1 MHIAFRVDA
10 SSQIGTGHLMR
21 CLALAAQL
29 SSKFSQ
35 IHFISLDL
43 PEGFRALIEAQG
55 YLSHALPLGCHDGAW
70 EDDAA
75 GTREILARQ
84 PGSIAW
90 LVVDHYRLDARW
102 EKSVS
107 SVVAQL
113 LVIDDLADRPHEC
126 DVLLD
131 QNFYHDMDERYK
143 GLVADSTRLFLGPRY
158 ALLRQDFANAG
169 RVDRAARSQE
179 PVQAMQVCFGGA
191 DPTRETLKV
200 LEALAPIMD
209 QGEIRIE
216 VVVGAACAH
225 LPEIKAATERHAC
238 VDLVVNAS
246 DLAER
251 MIKADLAI
259 GAAGSMSWERA
270 SVGLPSIAI
279 AIADNQR
286 LLGHH
291 AAQAGLHLFLGNH
304 QEVSVTNIRD
314 AVNVALSNADM
325 RYAFA
330 QRSQSIC
337 DGRGAARV
345 ARIMSL
351 PPINI
356 RPVTLADAR
365 DMYEWRNAAVNR
377 RYSHND
383 QEISWDTHIGW
394 LERSLRNP
402 DRALLIGQDS
412 QGPIGVLRY
421 DRLNGSWMTSV
432 YLVPQRH
439 GSGLGESLLR
449 EGLAWLKQRDSGV
462 HEVLAEIRPENH
474 ASRDVFL
481 RAGYKPAFMTY
492 VAELT

>member
-29 SSKFSQ
+29 SGKCSQ
-35 IHFISLDL
+35 IHFISQDL
-43 PEGFRALIEAQG
+43 PEGLRALIEAQG
-55 YLSHALPLGCHDGAW
+55 YLPHALPLECRDGAW
-70 EDDAA
+70 ESDAA

-84 PGSIAW
+84 QGSVAW

-102 EKSVS
+102 EKAVRSAVGR
-107 SVVAQL
+107 L
-113 LVIDDLADRPHEC
+113 LVIDDLADRPHDC

-131 QNFYHDMDERYK
+131 QNYYHEMDSRYK
-143 GLVADSTRLFLGPRY
+143 DLVPESARLFLGPRY
-158 ALLRQDFANAG
+158 ALLRQDFADAG
-169 RVDRAARSQE
+169 RAARASRALE
-179 PVQAMQVCFGGA
+179 PVRSIQVCFGGA
-191 DPTRETLKV
+191 DPTRETLKA
-200 LEALAPIMD
+200 LDALAPIME

-225 LPEIKAATERHAC
+225 LPEIKAATAPFAS
-238 VDLVVNAS
+238 VDLVVNAT
-246 DLAER
+246 DLAGR
-251 MIKADLAI
+251 MVRADLAI

-291 AAQAGLHLFLGNH
+291 AAQAGFHLFLGNH
-304 QEVSVTNIRD
+304 QAVSVSNIRD
-314 AVNVALSNADM
+314 AVNVALSNPDM

-330 QRSQSIC
+330 QRSQEIC

-345 ARIMSL
+345 ARAMSL
-351 PPINI
+351 QPIEI
-356 RPVTLADAR
+356 RPVSLADAR
-365 DMYEWRNAAVNR
+365 DLYEWRNAAVNR

-394 LERSLRNP
+394 LERSLQNP

-412 QGPIGVLRY
+412 QGAVGVLRY

-449 EGLAWLKQRDSGV
+449 EGLAWLKQHDSGA